1 MSGRIVCVGNG
12 VLDQVYEVE
21 ALPRVAVKTT
31 ALNFRE
37 SGGGPAATAALAIA
51 RLGGKASWWGRVGD
65 DSAGRALRVA
75 LARDGVDLSG
85 LAVIAGARTVRA
97 AVIVDRSG
105 ERSIIVDRKGLP
117 SDASHLPPDDL
128 AGTAVLLADSRWPEG
143 SELALKRARDAG
155 IPRVL
160 DADGGNSEMLARL
173 AGLANHVVFSD
184 EGLTDLVGA
193 GEIEARLRRA
203 AQRVQGVVAVTCGG
217 AGSLWWID
225 GRISRVEAFR
235 VEARD
240 TTGCGDVFHG
250 AYALGLAE
258 AMPPLAAARFASAA
272 AAAKAA
278 RGMGWDG
285 MPDRKLIDSMMR
297 EEQKQ

>member
-21 ALPRVAVKTT
+21 ALPRASVKTT
-31 ALNFRE
+31 TLSFRE

-51 RLGGKASWWGRVGD
+51 RLGGRASWWGRVGD
-65 DSAGRALRVA
+65 DSAGAALRTA
-75 LARDGVDLSG
+75 LMRHGVDLSG
-85 LAVIAGARTVRA
+85 LAVIAGARTLRA

-105 ERSIIVDRKGLP
+105 ERSIFVDRNGLP
-117 SDASHLPPDDL
+117 SDAAYLPTDDL

-155 IPRVL
+155 IPCVL
-160 DADGGNSEMLARL
+160 DADGGNSAMLARL
-173 AGLANHVVFSD
+173 AALADHVVFSD
-184 EGLTDLVGA
+184 EGLTDFVGE
-193 GEIEARLRRA
+193 GEIEARLQRA
-203 AQRVQGVVAVTCGG
+203 AERLGGIVAVTCGA

-225 GRISRVEAFR
+225 GKVSPVGAFR
-235 VEARD
+235 VDARD

-258 AMPPLAAARFASAA
+258 AMPPLIAARFASAA

-285 MPDRKLIDSMMR
+285 MPDRKLINSMMLQ
-297 EEQKQ
+297 EQNQ

>member
-1 MSGRIVCVGNG
+1 
-12 VLDQVYEVE
+12 
-21 ALPRVAVKTT
+21 
-31 ALNFRE
+31 
-37 SGGGPAATAALAIA
+37 
-51 RLGGKASWWGRVGD
+51 
-65 DSAGRALRVA
+65 

-117 SDASHLPPDDL
+117 SDASHLPADDL

-160 DADGGNSEMLARL
+160 DADGGNSEMLGRL
-173 AGLANHVVFSD
+173 AGLADHVVFSD

-193 GEIEARLRRA
+193 GEIEARLQRA

-217 AGSLWWID
+217 AGSLWWI
-225 GRISRVEAFR
+225 GGKISRVEAFR

-297 EEQKQ
+297 MEQKQ

>member
-21 ALPRVAVKTT
+21 ALPRVSVKTT

-65 DSAGRALRVA
+65 DSAGHALRAA
-75 LARDGVDLSG
+75 LTCHGVDLSG

-117 SDASHLPPDDL
+117 SDASHLPPDEL

-173 AGLANHVVFSD
+173 VGLADHVVFSD

-225 GRISRVEAFR
+225 GRILRVEAFR

-258 AMPPLAAARFASAA
+258 AMPPLAAARFASAV

>member
-21 ALPRVAVKTT
+21 ALPRAPLKTT
-31 ALNFRE
+31 PLNVRE
-37 SGGGPAATAALAIA
+37 RGGGPAATAALAIA
-51 RLGGKASWWGRVGD
+51 CLGGKASWWGRVGD
-65 DSAGRALRVA
+65 DSAGGALRAA
-75 LARDGVDLSG
+75 LARGGVDLSG

-105 ERSIIVDRKGLP
+105 ERSIFVDRKGMPL
-117 SDASHLPPDDL
+117 DASYLPADDL
-128 AGTAVLLADSRWPEG
+128 KETAVLLADSRWPRG
-143 SELALKRARDAG
+143 AELALRRARDAG

-160 DADGGNSEMLARL
+160 DADGGNGEMLARL
-173 AGLANHVVFSD
+173 AGLADHVIFSD
-184 EGLTDLVGA
+184 EGLTDLVGE
-193 GEIEARLRRA
+193 GETEARLQRA
-203 AQRVQGVVAVTCGG
+203 AERLQGIVAVTCGA

-225 GRISRVEAFR
+225 GKLSRVEAFR
-235 VEARD
+235 VDARD

-250 AYALGLAE
+250 AYALGIAE

-285 MPDRKLIDSMMR
+285 MPDRKLIDGMMLQ
-297 EEQKQ
+297 E

>member
-21 ALPRVAVKTT
+21 ALPRASVKTT

-51 RLGGKASWWGRVGD
+51 RLGGRASWWGRVGD
-65 DSAGRALRVA
+65 DSAGHALQSA
-75 LARDGVDLSG
+75 LKRHGVDLSG

-97 AVIVDRSG
+97 AVLVDRSG
-105 ERSIIVDRKGLP
+105 ERCIFVDRNGLP
-117 SDASHLPPDDL
+117 SDAAYLPADDL

-143 SELALKRARDAG
+143 SEPALRRARDAG
-155 IPRVL
+155 IPRVF
-160 DADGGNSEMLARL
+160 DADGGNSEMLSRL
-173 AGLANHVVFSD
+173 AALADHVVFSD
-184 EGLTDLVGA
+184 EGLSDFVGEGDL
-193 GEIEARLRRA
+193 EARLRRA
-203 AQRVQGVVAVTCGG
+203 AQRLQGVVAVTCG
-217 AGSLWWID
+217 AEGSLWWID
-225 GRISRVEAFR
+225 GKISHVSAFR
-235 VEARD
+235 VTTRD

-258 AMPPLAAARFASAA
+258 GMPPLVAARFASAA

-285 MPDRKLIDSMMR
+285 MPDRKLIDIMMHQ
-297 EEQKQ
+297 EQKQ